1 MDPTMD
7 LNSAVAVTAFAFLY
21 GVQLVCSLKE
31 KREMRADFAARIAK
45 LEDDRRAMTAAALQ
59 ATNPVAAGALRRP
72 MRVADEVEANP
83 VLIEGLS

>member
-31 KREMRADFAARIAK
+31 KREMREDFAARIAK
-45 LEDDRRAMTAAALQ
+45 VEEDRRALTAAALQ
-59 ATNPVAAGALRRP
+59 VPNPVAAGALRRP
-72 MRVADEVEANP
+72 MRVAEELDANP